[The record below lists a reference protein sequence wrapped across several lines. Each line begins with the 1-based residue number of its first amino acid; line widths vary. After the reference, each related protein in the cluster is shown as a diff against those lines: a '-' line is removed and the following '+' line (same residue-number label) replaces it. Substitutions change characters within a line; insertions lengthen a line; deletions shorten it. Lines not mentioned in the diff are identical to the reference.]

1 MSATSYRRLIDAE
14 TTSCVFWKVL
24 QRKFR
29 DFRATISHSRNE
41 QLHVS
46 EKKLFFKISQYSQEN
61 TYVQACDFIK
71 KRLQHKCF
79 PANIVT
85 FLKTKSYVS
94 IIILFIMF
102 LPLFFFCNFTFF
114 SVFLLL
120 SSISTTALPSLS
132 LVSRTQYQRAD
143 SRWFKIQNFSR
154 CKSPL
159 TLQCIIMSPDS
170 RLCSAILVRL
180 IFHNPTNYFMNN
192 LPEKSVLFG
201 RAF

>member
-1 MSATSYRRLIDAE
+1 MLEFI
-14 TTSCVFWKVL
+14 FNKVAGL
-24 QRKFR
+24 
-29 DFRATISHSRNE
+29 
-41 QLHVS
+41 
-46 EKKLFFKISQYSQEN
+46 
-61 TYVQACDFIK
+61 QACHFIK
-71 KRLQHKCF
+71 KRLQHRCTFQLLLYLSCF
-79 PANIVT
+79 CH
-85 FLKTKSYVS
+85 Y
-94 IIILFIMF
+94 
-102 LPLFFFCNFTFF
+102 FFCNFTFF

-143 SRWFKIQNFSR
+143 SRWFKIQNLSR

-170 RLCSAILVRL
+170 RLCCAILVRL

-192 LPEKSVLFG
+192 LPEKSVPFG